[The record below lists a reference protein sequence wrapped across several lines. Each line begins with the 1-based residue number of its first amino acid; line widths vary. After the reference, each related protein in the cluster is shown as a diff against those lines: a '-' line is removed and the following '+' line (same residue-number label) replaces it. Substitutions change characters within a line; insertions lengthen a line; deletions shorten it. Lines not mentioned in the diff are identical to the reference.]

1 MDTVLY
7 HCPFVPPEWIAAHG
21 FIPSRPIPP
30 AARAHGPAGACPFA
44 QAFAEWSA
52 KQPAKAV
59 VYTTTCDQMRRM
71 GELARLEGGPRV
83 FLMHVPSSWQAPA
96 AREGYRQE
104 LERLGRFLVALGGA
118 APSPERLTAIL
129 LEYEARRQTLR
140 ARQTRLKPPAWIRTL
155 RHYYGTGE
163 LADAA
168 TETDPGL
175 VQTARTDDAGM
186 SLASSSP
193 SRTSPLRPAALGL
206 VGSPLLAEQLTL
218 FEAVEAA
225 GGEIVLDGTTNGELA
240 LPPPY
245 AARRLGED
253 PMAAMVELYFQ
264 TLPDAFRRPNTH
276 LYEWLPRRCAE
287 LGLRGVLFH
296 HQLWCDTWHAE
307 AQRLK
312 EALPI
317 PLMSFQTG
325 GEPVLGAHALSRIQ
339 AFLEN
344 LP

>member
-30 AARAHGPAGACPFA
+30 AARAHGSAGVCPFA
-44 QAFAEWSA
+44 QAFAEWTG

-59 VYTTTCDQMRRM
+59 VYTSTCDQMRRM
-71 GELARLEGGPRV
+71 GELARLEGDPRV

-96 AREGYRQE
+96 ARQGYRQE

-118 APSPERLTAIL
+118 APRPERLTAVL
-129 LEYEARRQTLR
+129 LEHDSRRQTLR
-140 ARQTRLKPPAWIRTL
+140 AMQPRLKPLAWIRTL
-155 RHYYGTGE
+155 RHYYATGE
-163 LADAA
+163 LPDAG
-168 TETDPGL
+168 PGPNPAL
-175 VQTARTDDAGM
+175 VQTTRADTAGM
-186 SLASSSP
+186 SPASP
-193 SRTSPLRPAALGL
+193 PPRRTSPARPAALGL
-206 VGSPLLAEQLTL
+206 VGSPLLAEQLTVY
-218 FEAVEAA
+218 EAVEAA

-245 AARRLGED
+245 AARRLAED

-264 TLPDAFRRPNTH
+264 TLPDAFRRPNTL
-276 LYEWLPRRCAE
+276 LYEWLTRRCAE

-307 AQRLK
+307 AQRMK
-312 EALPI
+312 ESLPI
-317 PLMSFQTG
+317 PLLSFQTG

-344 LP
+344 FP

>member
-1 MDTVLY
+1 
-7 HCPFVPPEWIAAHG
+7 
-21 FIPSRPIPP
+21 
-30 AARAHGPAGACPFA
+30 
-44 QAFAEWSA
+44 
-52 KQPAKAV
+52 
-59 VYTTTCDQMRRM
+59 
-71 GELARLEGGPRV
+71 
-83 FLMHVPSSWQAPA
+83 
-96 AREGYRQE
+96 
-104 LERLGRFLVALGGA
+104 
-118 APSPERLTAIL
+118 
-129 LEYEARRQTLR
+129 
-140 ARQTRLKPPAWIRTL
+140 
-155 RHYYGTGE
+155 
-163 LADAA
+163 
-168 TETDPGL
+168 
-175 VQTARTDDAGM
+175 M

-225 GGEIVLDGTTNGELA
+225 GGRDCAGWHHERRTGVAAA
-240 LPPPY
+240 LRRPPI
-245 AARRLGED
+245 GED

-325 GEPVLGAHALSRIQ
+325 GEPVLGAMPCPASRPSW
-339 AFLEN
+339 EN